1 MTSPSPTPM
10 QHHTSAQQEATQN
23 TFYPYSESQVPISH
37 KLEAWCPSADLIALV
52 NNDNKLELYRLSWR
66 IHWSV
71 TVKAP
76 APSDSSRPGTHTA
89 WNRIG
94 GALQHPRMGTAPA
107 KVLSLTW
114 RPDGKAIAVG
124 LVEGGVNIYDYRDG
138 SLISCIQP
146 ANSGSVHCLKWTDIY
161 LGRPNHSSIFG
172 TNNTQKSTFK
182 ALPMLSP
189 IPPTSAQQQ
198 MMERTMFNKNFL
210 GGAGAGGS
218 KSGPGPEEGCSVLD
232 EETSP
237 IMNALLSGDD
247 RGRFMLRLFEGFD
260 MDAVSLL
267 DLLRIHGT
275 KDHLGGLDILKA
287 DVQLDL
293 SEINIIARGIHVR
306 DESGL
311 EPSQQLLQVTLN
323 SGLLDNHSH
332 EIRMLGLHKRP
343 MKSLLQ
349 YLNDGLQVMKT
360 DYKKISIMAEDCV
373 ESLQKSLTSNDVT
386 TTPTYE
392 FIQMLLTGRPS
403 ESMEQYLQQELNTH
417 DLKRWD
423 KSVKAAYKNLQR
435 VAFECL
441 LPACERLMVIL
452 SDLLGFS
459 RWTEQYGPLRLDE
472 VLVYNC
478 IIIVGDFMGVI
489 EELFQAIKV
498 EMKQFSEFENW
509 LEQVLEKLHP
519 PARGPDDPADEGQ
532 KDFPPVDVKGVSQYL
547 KAGLTNNGLERF
559 FREADEPSASN
570 GDQEAGVY
578 NATPMYP
585 IVYSFSDELRAASA
599 LKNINLD
606 IQPPP
611 LKKTT
616 NPFAGAAIAAA
627 MAGRGFGSLPPKKSP
642 SVTLFTKS
650 SASTVQPST
659 SQPDEVPVSPTQKPP
674 TPLTL
679 ERHLGLMTTQ
689 CYAIFDGPQTALGES
704 MKVTHV
710 VDVLIYGPTGSGD
723 IIMQNADSTDGTDT
737 LVPKFA
743 TRYCYNSLLPWH
755 YLVVCLGP
763 RDSIP
768 GSLLV
773 VLRSRRTMKRDA
785 NGCRREQDNDPSL
798 TTPSRKRKVSEN
810 IREEPN
816 VGSGTLIM
824 VQPIKFSSTK
834 PKTEQPTAET
844 STGHEKQT
852 PLASY
857 HKPLSEQDL
866 EIAVFSLQEH
876 DSARSPSAMPTDG
889 SYDRSKSAT
898 SEEMSEADIPESVLA
913 LAKMQSPPAS
923 SESQPSFEVR
933 DLTFLDDNSLC
944 ILLNSSKPAV
954 AVDNAS
960 RASSAQDDQFVVS
973 VPLLTPNRPYQPVSA
988 LLMSL
993 EPADTSYDCVIGR
1006 LVHALDRARLQD
1018 THATTSSV
1026 PCASG
1031 AINVY
1036 TLPID
1041 RSRCVTP
1048 LDGQLLMD
1056 VDSASRPFSFLKPTL
1071 EGSSLGAQHQHQQ
1084 QQDRHKSGP
1093 TRIACND
1100 RDKGQVISVHSHNKI
1115 SVLDV

>member
-1 MTSPSPTPM
+1 MTSVSPPPM
-10 QHHTSAQQEATQN
+10 QHRTASQQEATQN
-23 TFYPYSESQVPISH
+23 TFYPYSENQVPIDH

-71 TVKAP
+71 TVTAP
-76 APSDSSRPGTHTA
+76 APSNSSRPGSHTA
-89 WNRIG
+89 WSHLG
-94 GALQHPRMGTAPA
+94 GALQHQRMGAAPA
-107 KVLSLTW
+107 KVVSLTW

-124 LVEGGVNIYDYRDG
+124 LAEGGVNIYDYRDG
-138 SLISCIQP
+138 SLISSLQP
-146 ANSGSVHCLKWTDIY
+146 ASSGSVHCLKWTDIY
-161 LGRPNHSSIFG
+161 LERPNHSSIFG
-172 TNNTQKSTFK
+172 TNNTQKSTLK

-198 MMERTMFNKNFL
+198 LMERTMFNKNFM
-210 GGAGAGGS
+210 GGAGAGGA
-218 KSGPGPEEGCSVLD
+218 KSGPSPEESCSVLD

-237 IMNALLSGDD
+237 IMNVLFSGDH

-260 MDAVSLL
+260 MDAVLLL
-267 DLLRIHGT
+267 DLLRINGT
-275 KDHLGGLDILKA
+275 RNHLGGLDILTA

-293 SEINIIARGIHVR
+293 SEINIIARGTHAK
-306 DESGL
+306 DESGSG
-311 EPSQQLLQVTLN
+311 PSQQLLQVTLN
-323 SGLLDNHSH
+323 SSLLDNHSQ

-343 MKSLLQ
+343 IKNLLQ
-349 YLNDGLQVMKT
+349 YLNDGLQVMKA
-360 DYKKISIMAEDCV
+360 DYKKISMMAEDCV
-373 ESLQKSLTSNDVT
+373 ESLQKSLTSNEVT

-403 ESMEQYLQQELNTH
+403 ESMGQYLQQELNTH
-417 DLKRWD
+417 DLRRWD
-423 KSVKAAYKNLQR
+423 KSVRAAYKNLQR

-441 LPACERLMVIL
+441 LPACERLLVIL

-472 VLVYNC
+472 ALVYNC

-489 EELFQAIKV
+489 EGLFQAIKV

-509 LEQVLEKLHP
+509 LEQVLEKLNP

-559 FREADEPSASN
+559 FQEADEASASN
-570 GDQEAGVY
+570 GDQEAGAY
-578 NATPMYP
+578 NATPTYP

-599 LKNINLD
+599 LKDTNLD

-611 LKKTT
+611 QKKTT
-616 NPFAGAAIAAA
+616 SPFAGAAIAAA

-650 SASTVQPST
+650 SASTVQPSK
-659 SQPDEVPVSPTQKPP
+659 SQPDEVPVSPSHKPP

-689 CYAIFDGPQTALGES
+689 CHAIFDGPQKALGES

-710 VDVLIYGPTGSGD
+710 VDVLGYGPTVSSD
-723 IIMQNADSTDGTDT
+723 IIMENANSTDTQM
-737 LVPKFA
+737 VPKFA
-743 TRYCYNSLLPWH
+743 TRYCYNNLLPWH
-755 YLVVCLGP
+755 YLVVYLGP

-768 GSLLV
+768 GSLC
-773 VLRSRRTMKRDA
+773 RSRRTMRADT
-785 NGCRREQDNDPSL
+785 NRCGTEQDNDL
-798 TTPSRKRKVSEN
+798 ALATPSRKRKASEN
-810 IREEPN
+810 IKEETT
-816 VGSGTLIM
+816 VGSGTLILA
-824 VQPIKFSSTK
+824 QPIKPSSTK
-834 PKTEQPTAET
+834 PKTEQPTDAT
-844 STGHEKQT
+844 STGQENQT
-852 PLASY
+852 PLSGY

-866 EIAVFSLQEH
+866 EIVMFSLQEH
-876 DSARSPSAMPTDG
+876 DSARAPSAMSTHG
-889 SYDRSKSAT
+889 SYDRSISVMSK
-898 SEEMSEADIPESVLA
+898 EMSETDTPESVLA
-913 LAKMQSPPAS
+913 LAKMQNPPAP

-944 ILLNSSKPAV
+944 ILLNSFRPAV
-954 AVDNAS
+954 AVDNANH
-960 RASSAQDDQFVVS
+960 ASAAQDDQFVVS
-973 VPLLTPNRPYQPVSA
+973 VPLLTLNRPYQPVST
-988 LLMSL
+988 LLVPL
-993 EPADTSYDCVIGR
+993 ESSDASYDCVVDR
-1006 LVHALDRARLQD
+1006 LVHALDRTRSQE
-1018 THATTSSV
+1018 THATTPSAPS
-1026 PCASG
+1026 ASG
-1031 AINVY
+1031 VINVY

-1048 LDGQLLMD
+1048 LDGQTLMD
-1056 VDSASRPFSFLKPTL
+1056 VDGASRSFSFLKPAS
-1071 EGSSLGAQHQHQQ
+1071 EVSSLDARHQQQQ
-1084 QQDRHKSGP
+1084 QQDREKSGP

>member
-76 APSDSSRPGTHTA
+76 APSNSSRPGTHTA

-107 KVLSLTW
+107 KVVSLTW

-218 KSGPGPEEGCSVLD
+218 KSGPGPEESCSVLD

-267 DLLRIHGT
+267 DLLRIYGT

-293 SEINIIARGIHVR
+293 SEINIIARRIHVS

-311 EPSQQLLQVTLN
+311 ESSQQLLQVTLN

-343 MKSLLQ
+343 MKNLLQ

-373 ESLQKSLTSNDVT
+373 ESLQKSLTSNGVT

-452 SDLLGFS
+452 
-459 RWTEQYGPLRLDE
+459 TEQYGPLRLDE
-472 VLVYNC
+472 ALVYNC

-559 FREADEPSASN
+559 FQEADEPSASN
-570 GDQEAGVY
+570 GDQEAGAY

-599 LKNINLD
+599 LKNINSD

-650 SASTVQPST
+650 SASTVQPSK
-659 SQPDEVPVSPTQKPP
+659 SQPDEVPVSPIQKPP
-674 TPLTL
+674 APLTL

-710 VDVLIYGPTGSGD
+710 VDVLRYGPTGSGD

-743 TRYCYNSLLPWH
+743 ARYCYN
-755 YLVVCLGP
+755 
-763 RDSIP
+763 
-768 GSLLV
+768 
-773 VLRSRRTMKRDA
+773 
-785 NGCRREQDNDPSL
+785 
-798 TTPSRKRKVSEN
+798 
-810 IREEPN
+810 
-816 VGSGTLIM
+816 
-824 VQPIKFSSTK
+824 PIKFSSTK
-834 PKTEQPTAET
+834 PKTEQPTAAT

-852 PLASY
+852 QLAGY

-889 SYDRSKSAT
+889 SYDRSKSVM

-973 VPLLTPNRPYQPVSA
+973 VPLITPNRPYQPVSA

-993 EPADTSYDCVIGR
+993 EPADTSYDCVIDR

-1018 THATTSSV
+1018 AHAATSSV
-1026 PCASG
+1026 PSASG

-1048 LDGQLLMD
+1048 LDGQTLMD

-1071 EGSSLGAQHQHQQ
+1071 EGSSLDAQHQHQQ

-1100 RDKGQVISVHSHNKI
+1100 RDKGQVIS
-1115 SVLDV
+1115 

>member
-76 APSDSSRPGTHTA
+76 APSNSSRPGTHTA

-198 MMERTMFNKNFL
+198 MMERTMFNKKFL

-343 MKSLLQ
+343 MKNLLQ

-435 VAFECL
+435 VAFESL

-559 FREADEPSASN
+559 FQEADEPSASN
-570 GDQEAGVY
+570 GDQEAGAY

-650 SASTVQPST
+650 SASTVQPSK
-659 SQPDEVPVSPTQKPP
+659 SQPDEVPVSPTQKPS

-710 VDVLIYGPTGSGD
+710 VDVLRYGPTGSGD

-743 TRYCYNSLLPWH
+743 TRYCYN
-755 YLVVCLGP
+755 
-763 RDSIP
+763 
-768 GSLLV
+768 
-773 VLRSRRTMKRDA
+773 
-785 NGCRREQDNDPSL
+785 
-798 TTPSRKRKVSEN
+798 
-810 IREEPN
+810 
-816 VGSGTLIM
+816 
-824 VQPIKFSSTK
+824 PIKFSSTK

-852 PLASY
+852 PLAGY
-857 HKPLSEQDL
+857 HKPLREQDL

-889 SYDRSKSAT
+889 SYDRSKSVM

-923 SESQPSFEVR
+923 SDSQPSFEVR

-988 LLMSL
+988 FLMSL
-993 EPADTSYDCVIGR
+993 EPADTSYNCVIDR
-1006 LVHALDRARLQD
+1006 LVHALDRVRLQD
-1018 THATTSSV
+1018 THAATSSV
-1026 PCASG
+1026 PSASG

-1048 LDGQLLMD
+1048 LDGQTLMD